1 MKKIASVV
9 LLMALLVSAC
19 ACAEGVPSIS
29 NDLFSAAK
37 EALSLL
43 SYGEYAR
50 VSEVLPFSGGAPSA
64 EEWQKFA
71 ESFATLS
78 SGTVQREV
86 SVAYWQGSC
95 WYLAVPVSEPDR
107 DSVEALM
114 LRSDDGTAFS
124 GYKLSNWGEVKSGYQ
139 ASDYVIWNEEYVAGT
154 PVIVAD

>member
-1 MKKIASVV
+1 MKKIVS
-9 LLMALLVSAC
+9 ALLLAALIVCAC
-19 ACAEGVPSIS
+19 AGAEGVPDIS
-29 NDLFSAAK
+29 DNLFSAAK

-154 PVIVAD
+154 PVIIAD